1 MKKLE
6 AYLKSRKRL
15 GPVYGLLISLGDDV
29 ELRLWDASGHEE
41 HSLKD
46 FGLAYGEGLHCFKY
60 EDGNIEIL

>member
-15 GPVYGLLISLGDDV
+15 GPIYGLLISLGDDV

-41 HSLKD
+41 LSLKG
-46 FGLAYGEGLHCFKY
+46 FGPTYGEGLHCFKY